1 MHKIKLI
8 LLLILPLSVLGQ
20 DLGIIDTKTTKNPAI
35 NGTHRIS
42 TDGKNLFFRNFFGL
56 SKKVANTD
64 SAVFTGTTVL
74 PSNTTIGNVSATELG
89 YLDGVTSPIQ
99 TQINSIGGNKVF
111 YGTVN
116 VTNAVSLTANI
127 GDLYINT
134 TSKAVYKKTNL
145 SFPTGL
151 TYIALASGTWVKLGN
166 FSLTKNDVG
175 LSDVDN
181 TSDVNKPISTL
192 TQDAL
197 NLKAPIASPTFTGN
211 VALPSTTSI
220 GSVDATELSYLDGVT
235 SSIQTQ
241 LGNKQP
247 QLNGTGFVK
256 VSGTTISYDN
266 STYLTT
272 SDASSTYAPIA
283 NPTFTGVVKVNSGVN
298 NIEIDQTQIMFRRT
312 TGTTMNLGNYRAY
325 GHYFFTGSTYAGLS
339 EAMSINNYG
348 QVNIGNQILDGIISP
363 TRKFQVGATGSVS
376 QRIVSQSG
384 GATIEL
390 SGATG
395 GTISNSTG
403 NLNYTSA
410 GSHIFDSKVTLPD
423 STRIG
428 VVSPTELSYLDGV
441 TSSIQTQLG
450 NKQPQLNGTGF
461 VKASGTTISYDN
473 STYLTTSTAASTY
486 LPISNPTATGT
497 LTAPTI
503 SNSLGATFAT
513 TSGNVGIGTTAPA
526 YKTHIYGA
534 GEAIIGGITNAGA
547 KGASLYIQDS
557 ENAAYNGGSVVFGA
571 LQGVGSAI
579 KYELTDGTAFSKGD
593 LSFQVRPN
601 TANTFLTTALQ
612 IKSTGNVGIGTTT
625 PTAKLSVTT
634 TGTAGAIFTTA
645 DYGLIDLTNGTSTLR
660 LQNNNSIP
668 RVATVGAYPLVFA
681 PNEVERMR
689 IFANGRV
696 GIGTNLDAGYL
707 LDVNGTARFSNNV
720 SIGTASNAR
729 TLTVSTTTNE
739 INLETVNSRTTGNNI
754 AISSYSNG
762 IGASLNMGGFFTAS
776 GGTSNLGLRINGVTA
791 TSTNYSLYSDSPA
804 QSYFEGKVGIGTTAP
819 AAKLDV
825 VGRIGIRAVDGGY
838 RSEILNENSNSATAQ
853 AFSFLNAGGANLLS
867 LNYNGNVGIG
877 TTTADATL
885 RVASPSNGAGLRIG
899 FANGTENYYDSDAHI
914 FRNGAATERMK
925 ILSNGNVLIGTPSDG
940 GYKLNVIGGVS
951 NFGDNILLSGGA
963 GTNNKIGFNA
973 DAVNYFIQGISSGMQ
988 YSPYSI
994 GNFTFT
1000 SGAGNWSF
1008 TNGKVGIG
1016 TTIPSQK
1023 LDVIGN
1029 IKLGSTGLGY
1039 LSDAFAIA
1047 TRFKTATIGTSYFNG
1062 TNWITSAL
1070 GSNGIRLLVTDQDGI
1085 GFYTQASS
1093 GTSELTTSPSTMET
1107 YKRLTIT
1114 DNGNVG
1120 IGTTAPVA
1128 SAILDI
1134 TSTTKGVLFPRLT
1147 TTQITNI
1154 ASPDNGLTVYNTTL
1168 AVLCFYDGT
1177 GWKRVVHLAM

>member
-804 QSYFEGKVGIGTTAP
+804 QSYFEGKVGIGTKAP